1 MPKFKTIAWESWNV
15 IEEEQLEDTE
25 LNAMQADNIELDE
38 ESEEENYPEINPML
52 LFNANRLVYTPLGN
66 YNIETPLK
74 PSDRWDCW
82 IGHTNFDITGNIA
95 EIIEDTNGVE
105 VFKVMGR
112 YTFFIGVAKL
122 FDIKDVRNEIEN
134 TLCHY
139 TEDEILSDI
148 DISETVKLIK
158 NQLDNDEFW
167 AIMIGVDGS
176 VEYVSSNEKSHD
188 YIENVQK
195 LVALKNKIGGIIIH
209 NN

>member
-15 IEEEQLEDTE
+15 IEEDQLEDTE
-25 LNAMQADNIELDE
+25 SNPIQVDNIELDE
-38 ESEEENYPEINPML
+38 EAEEENYPEINPML

-66 YNIETPLK
+66 YSIETPLK

-95 EIIEDTNGVE
+95 EIIEDTDGVE
-105 VFKVMGR
+105 VLKVMGR

-148 DISETVKLIK
+148 DISETVKFIK

-167 AIMIGVDGS
+167 AIMIGTDGS
-176 VEYVSSNEKSHD
+176 VEYISSNEKSHD